1 MTTREDLKRRYKR
14 KKKLSIYTDEEKEFC
29 EKIIEAI
36 RKVYFVGR
44 EDKLFLEDI
53 LLKVIKGEKC
63 LKSYF

>member
-29 EKIIEAI
+29 ERIIGAI

-53 LLKVIKGEKC
+53 LLKVIRGENV
-63 LKSYF
+63 